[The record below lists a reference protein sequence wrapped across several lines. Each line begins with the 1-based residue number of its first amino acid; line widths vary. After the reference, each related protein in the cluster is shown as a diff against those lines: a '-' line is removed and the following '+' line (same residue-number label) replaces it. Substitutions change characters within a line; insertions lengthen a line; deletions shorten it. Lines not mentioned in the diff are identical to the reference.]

1 MGELFLHAAKFR
13 SSNFVPRI
21 VICFRYQTRPELIN
35 GNVCPFASLRLRFP
49 LKLRGSQQR
58 ILFLNHRMC
67 RNCRRTSSEYVFDTD
82 NMEDTAHPKTRMPRH
97 TFVNM
102 ADVAILLLQSALIGR
117 LSVQRVLVLRKGA
130 VCLSS
135 PLLPR
140 SCHNH
145 NLQMLAQAVVVG
157 KGDTVEEREAAG
169 NNTWGGDRGR

>member
-1 MGELFLHAAKFR
+1 
-13 SSNFVPRI
+13 
-21 VICFRYQTRPELIN
+21 
-35 GNVCPFASLRLRFP
+35 
-49 LKLRGSQQR
+49 
-58 ILFLNHRMC
+58 
-67 RNCRRTSSEYVFDTD
+67 
-82 NMEDTAHPKTRMPRH
+82 MEDTAHPKTRMPRH

-130 VCLSS
+130 VCLSF